1 MYLIIKKGVNMKK
14 KNFIFLKMLILA
26 QVFIA
31 AIFAFNA
38 SNCYAQVGNTLKKM
52 QIQYHMKRISI
63 SKLYLLEPNLSQYN
77 YKNSKVMAFEYTLNK
92 VKYEA
97 VFNASGVCWMEFAVA
112 DSSTVIPLSALIQKN
127 LYGYPIL
134 FKTLKYIPNEYEKL
148 QYGRNIGKVIY
159 IMQYIYEN
167 NSILQEAVMP
177 SMSPDGNYY

>member
-1 MYLIIKKGVNMKK
+1 MKK
-14 KNFIFLKMLILA
+14 KNSIFFKTI
-26 QVFIA
+26 
-31 AIFAFNA
+31 IFAQIFIGSVLVFNCVNA
-38 SNCYAQVGNTLKKM
+38 YAAVGSTLKKM
-52 QIQYHMKRISI
+52 QSKYHMKRIPLR
-63 SKLYLLEPNLSQYN
+63 KLYLVEPNLSQYN
-77 YKNSKVMAFEYTLNK
+77 YKNSGVEAYEYTFNK

-97 VFNASGVCWMEFAVA
+97 VFNESGVCWMELAVA
-112 DSSTVIPLSALIQKN
+112 NSSAVIPLSALIKKN

-148 QYGRNIGKVIY
+148 QYGRNVGKVIY

>member
-1 MYLIIKKGVNMKK
+1 MKNKISLSLKLIIFVSIVFGIISICNVNKT
-14 KNFIFLKMLILA
+14 
-26 QVFIA
+26 
-31 AIFAFNA
+31 FA
-38 SNCYAQVGNTLKKM
+38 SVGSTLKKM
-52 QIQYHMKRISI
+52 QSKYHMKRIPL

-77 YKNSKVMAFEYTLNK
+77 YKNSGIKAYEYTLNK

-97 VFNASGVCWMEFAVA
+97 VFNDSGVCWMELAVA
-112 DSSTVIPLSALIQKN
+112 NSSAIIPLSALIQKN
-127 LYGYPIL
+127 LYGFPIL

-148 QYGRNIGKVIY
+148 LYGRSVGKVIY